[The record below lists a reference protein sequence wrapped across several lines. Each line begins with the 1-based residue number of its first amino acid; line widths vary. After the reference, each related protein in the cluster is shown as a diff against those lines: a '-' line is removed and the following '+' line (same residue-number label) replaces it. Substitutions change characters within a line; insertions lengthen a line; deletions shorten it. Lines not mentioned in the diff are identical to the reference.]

1 MYVQK
6 REKFTSVEDIMAY
19 HRIPLGQCQESVNT
33 REWLPCMDRGCPVLS
48 RLWTWCVD
56 WRVVL

>member
-56 WRVVL
+56 